1 MLVSMYISRMNTGD
15 GGGGDEDEIILLGSH
30 DYRWLSTL
38 KFEYV
43 ITLNPTEDA
52 TRCVVIR

>member
-1 MLVSMYISRMNTGD
+1 MLVPMYISLMNTGD
-15 GGGGDEDEIILLGSH
+15 GGGDEDEIIRLGSH

-52 TRCVVIR
+52 TRFVVIR

>member
-1 MLVSMYISRMNTGD
+1 MLVPMYISRMNTGD
-15 GGGGDEDEIILLGSH
+15 GGGDEDEIIRLGSH

-43 ITLNPTEDA
+43 ITLKGLGKA
-52 TRCVVIR
+52 KRHF